1 VLPDAVADAYLARL
15 GVDARRGE
23 VDIGTLT
30 ALAEA
35 HVERIVWENVDIYR
49 GRPPA
54 IEPFASV
61 ERLLAGRGGY
71 CYHLNG
77 AFAVLLEWLEVD
89 VTRHLSGVHGRGV
102 DVAPGPNGNH
112 LGLTTRLADGSEWL
126 VDVGLGEGPAGP
138 LPLAH
143 GVYDQHGFTY
153 TVSPSTFDT
162 DGWRLE
168 HDVRG
173 SFLGVDFSRAVA
185 TTSDFLAMHETLST
199 SPSSRFV
206 KVVSISRRAT
216 GGIDGLRGC
225 VFSRITPS
233 GVERRDVGSA
243 DEWWGLVVDHFELE
257 YRDISADERLRLWTR
272 LHKTHDAW
280 DAAGRP

>member
-1 VLPDAVADAYLARL
+1 LLRAVTNGHEFVALTTDDKEDVVAALT
-15 GVDARRGE
+15 RRPTLLVE
-23 VDIGTLT
+23 VRR
-30 ALAEA
+30 ALFDE
-35 HVERIVWENVDIYR
+35 
-49 GRPPA
+49 
-54 IEPFASV
+54 
-61 ERLLAGRGGY
+61 
-71 CYHLNG
+71 LNWQREG
-77 AFAVLLEWLEVD
+77 L
-89 VTRHLSGVHGRGV
+89 
-102 DVAPGPNGNH
+102 APGPNGNH